1 MSFPHAADMRRLCP
15 SLSELSA
22 FHAAARHL
30 SFTQAA
36 QELCVTQGAIS
47 RHIAGLERFLGI
59 TLFVRRTK
67 GLELTQAGLTYLSA
81 TRPAMKQLET
91 ATSHLMSHR
100 GQGGVLNLSVSPTFV
115 IQWLF
120 PRLAMFQRESPDV
133 SLNFVRHEHLHDFS
147 SSYDLDAAM
156 QFGTGEWPDAVSEY
170 LTGREISVVCSP
182 ATRTALS
189 FDSTDALTRATLL
202 QHVEVPHAWQE
213 WLIDNQVPGN
223 INGFLGPRFNQ
234 YSLIIRAAVSGVG
247 VGVVPTCLIEEE
259 LRSGVLVEPLGRRFT
274 GRDGY
279 YLCATPEKSNL
290 PAFKLFVKWVREQ
303 VGEAAQAE
311 REKAGRQPLD
321 ETVAPVPVPVS
332 TRARPTRMTRSA
344 GPSTALL
351 RCVRHARPR
360 WLYRDTDRQP

>member
-1 MSFPHAADMRRLCP
+1 MRRLCP

-47 RHIAGLERFLGI
+47 RHIAGLEQFLG
-59 TLFVRRTK
+59 TVLFVRRPK
-67 GLELTQAGLTYLSA
+67 GLELTHAGLTYVNA

-91 ATSHLMSHR
+91 ATAHLMSHR
-100 GQGGVLNLSVSPTFV
+100 GTGGVLNLSVSPTFV

-120 PRLAMFQRESPDV
+120 PRLGHFQQSLPDV

-147 SSYDLDAAM
+147 SSYELDAAI
-156 QFGTGEWPDAVSEY
+156 QFGTGEWPDAEAEY
-170 LTGREISVVCSP
+170 LTGRETSIICSP
-182 ATRTALS
+182 GMR
-189 FDSTDALTRATLL
+189 DSLRFASTEALTRATLL
-202 QHVEVPHAWQE
+202 QHVEVPHAWKE
-213 WLIDNQVPGN
+213 WLIDNQVPED
-223 INGFLGPRFNQ
+223 INGLFGPRFNQ

-259 LRSGVLVEPLGRRFT
+259 LRSGALVEPLGRRYT

-290 PAFKLFVKWVREQ
+290 PAFRLFMNWVREQ
-303 VGEAAQAE
+303 VGAQEQEA
-311 REKAGRQPLD
+311 RELVGRAGSLTRPGRPAVPSGLVRPPRSKRRAPVA
-321 ETVAPVPVPVS
+321 ETVS
-332 TRARPTRMTRSA
+332 S
-344 GPSTALL
+344 L

-360 WLYRDTDRQP
+360 WLFLDNDRLA